1 MPSWTLD
8 LARMCPMPSPTAFV
22 LMPFDEAFDGVYEN
36 LIGPPLEKL
45 DTPWR
50 APTPHSISRMS

>member
-1 MPSWTLD
+1 
-8 LARMCPMPSPTAFV
+8 
-22 LMPFDEAFDGVYEN
+22 MPFDEAFDGVYEN